1 MKNDKNP
8 MQSKKFAAYLIA
20 ELTWKAIMVYALM
33 AWKDQMPS
41 VWAWG
46 VLLTIVVTAGFIEI
60 GYILSQA
67 ALDRY
72 VRLAEIAADEIQK
85 RLGDKKSETK
95 TTTESETVTNTETVS
110 ETKSEESP

>member
-85 RLGDKKSETK
+85 RLSDKKSETK
-95 TTTESETVTNTETVS
+95 TTTDSETVTNTETVT